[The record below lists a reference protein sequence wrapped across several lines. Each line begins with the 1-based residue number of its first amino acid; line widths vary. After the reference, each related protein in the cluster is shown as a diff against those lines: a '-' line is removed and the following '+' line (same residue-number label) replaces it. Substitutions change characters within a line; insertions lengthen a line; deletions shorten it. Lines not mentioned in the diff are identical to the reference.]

1 MRDAA
6 DTDKENLTVTT
17 EHCFIGVCFIP
28 LDGSGQTFFGFSEF
42 LTGLA
47 LMVLAWTIADV
58 RYRFRIQVAPFPLL
72 RMSFYVVAAI
82 GLLTLLTDL
91 WRVEQWLVPR
101 GILLTPAVWQAL
113 LGGAFLL
120 TILTWAWLGFIRPP
134 TYGQYNAKRFGQTL
148 YRIILNGSPTELAV
162 IADELAH
169 SAQALVQHATNRYSL
184 QNGERIE
191 CEEEDQEDLP
201 QVNRDANGLLQLIA
215 DKRLC
220 RAIVAESP
228 RTALILFQAIAKT
241 RKYGVQIQ
249 TFAQNIFHEALTN
262 KDSFLYHETN
272 GYASGLI
279 GDHKPFTQAMFAN
292 YEMVETIGTLFNHD
306 RDARNKWDFVQ
317 WLAYCSVVLMTLRS
331 YVKQGYRGYSF
342 VLSQAMGYIASAAS
356 GLSILNEPSCA
367 ADSDVL
373 RHLDVVIWFI
383 TYAVRI
389 LDEEGVPDDIRIHL
403 RAEHDFS
410 RQTLDDRIAKMI
422 CTVISYASAVK
433 SPELARHIQYNVVG
447 ARLFYGGVFNGP
459 AGQVVAFKLRRLLY
473 NEITYIH
480 RFLSFQGANTLRF
493 CLNVLGLVVD
503 QNNDTKHRRA
513 LHKAVLAWTKKH
525 FVWLHSHHPRLA
537 ESCLGNH
544 ITYDAEHLRLAY
556 THPAK
561 GPIGKVSYL
570 ALNPASPPPEPVAAS
585 AVPNA

>member
-1 MRDAA
+1 MHDAA

-28 LDGSGQTFFGFSEF
+28 LDGSGQTFFGFSQF

-58 RYRFRIQVAPFPLL
+58 RYRFRIQVAPLPLL
-72 RMSFYVVAAI
+72 GMSFYVVAAI

-91 WRVEQWLVPR
+91 WRAEQWLVPR

-113 LGGAFLL
+113 LGGTFLL

-169 SAQALVQHATNRYSL
+169 SLQALVQYATDKR
-184 QNGERIE
+184 R
-191 CEEEDQEDLP
+191 EESDQREHEAEQQKNPP
-201 QVNRDANGLLQLIA
+201 QVERYANFILRLIA

-228 RTALILFQAIAKT
+228 RTSLILFQAIAKT
-241 RKYGVQIQ
+241 RKYGIEIES
-249 TFAQNIFHEALTN
+249 FARNIFHEALDN
-262 KDSFLYHETN
+262 KDSFLYHEAD
-272 GYASGLI
+272 GYQSGLI
-279 GDHKPFTQAMFAN
+279 GYHKPLTQAMFGN
-292 YEMVETIGTLFNHD
+292 YEMVATIRTLLDPD
-306 RDARNKWDFVQ
+306 RSNWDAAQ
-317 WLAYCSVVLMTLRS
+317 WEIYCRVVLLTFRS
-331 YVKQGYRGYSF
+331 YFRQACPGYGF
-342 VLSQAMGYIASAAS
+342 VLSCAMIYITAAAS
-356 GLSILNEPSCA
+356 DLSTLNELTNPD
-367 ADSDVL
+367 DSDVL
-373 RHLDVVIWFI
+373 RRLDVVIQFI
-383 TYAVRI
+383 KEAVTI
-389 LDEEGVPDDIRIHL
+389 LDQEGVPEHVCICV
-403 RAEHDFS
+403 RAGYDSPRAIFC
-410 RQTLDDRIAKMI
+410 DRIANMI
-422 CTVISYASAVK
+422 YTVISLASEVRLPQLEWK
-433 SPELARHIQYNVVG
+433 IQHNSVWSNLFHYG
-447 ARLFYGGVFNGP
+447 AFKRP
-459 AGQVVAFKLRRLLY
+459 AGQVVTFKLRRLLY
-473 NEITYIH
+473 NQIADMQ
-480 RFLSFQGANTLRF
+480 RFPNVERSKILRF
-493 CLNVLGLVVD
+493 CLNVLALAVIRG
-503 QNNDTKHRRA
+503 NDYKSDRRFHYRV

-570 ALNPASPPPEPVAAS
+570 ALNPASPPEPVAAS